1 MEKWVNAIDPVD
13 DLDGVASKSR
23 DGLARHT
30 SWIGFSPMRH
40 RGISVVRGCLP
51 GPMAIDTQREAP
63 ASRDRPT
70 LHWVN
75 SAIDRLDDQLDEL
88 WETLRGIPALDRVFY
103 AASEA
108 GDFSVLWHTL
118 GVVQAI
124 IEDDPKV
131 AIAISAA
138 LGAESA
144 LINGPVKS
152 LFKRSRPVHDGPRPH
167 KLRQPKTSSFPSGHA
182 SAAMV
187 AAAMLSRRGGG
198 PLWYLLGGI
207 VALSRIHVRIHH
219 GSDVAGGLVAGVAL
233 GAAARRLADSWR

>member
-1 MEKWVNAIDPVD
+1 M
-13 DLDGVASKSR
+13 
-23 DGLARHT
+23 
-30 SWIGFSPMRH
+30 
-40 RGISVVRGCLP
+40 
-51 GPMAIDTQREAP
+51 
-63 ASRDRPT
+63 
-70 LHWVN
+70 N
-75 SAIDRLDDQLDEL
+75 SAIDRLDDRLDEA
-88 WETLRGIPALDRVFY
+88 WEALRGIPALDRVFY
-103 AASEA
+103 TASEA
-108 GDFSVLWHTL
+108 ADFSVVWHTL

-167 KLRQPKTSSFPSGHA
+167 NLRQPKTSSFPSGHA

-187 AAAMLSRRGGG
+187 AAAMLSRHRGG

-233 GAAARRLADSWR
+233 GAVARRVADSLR